1 VVNSAIETYQNSSS
15 GSKSRTDPSNPSS
28 TLAHASVRRSDK
40 NTIGTTD
47 NMSKESLVDVS
58 GRRSSSNLEL
68 DDLVVDENTGRVTA
82 ATPDSLRDMP
92 ERHMSFWPL

>member
-1 VVNSAIETYQNSSS
+1 
-15 GSKSRTDPSNPSS
+15 
-28 TLAHASVRRSDK
+28 
-40 NTIGTTD
+40 
-47 NMSKESLVDVS
+47 MSKESLVDVS